1 MGTDEPGGREILV
14 VGAYFVDLIFH
25 GLPAPVRPGR
35 EVFADGFTM
44 MPGGAYTL
52 AMAAHRLGH
61 DVVWATDFGTDPFST
76 HVLHAARAEGVDESA
91 FRHQPT
97 PLRSLTV
104 ALSTPE
110 DRAMVSFQDPSS
122 PQPLSSLLR
131 QYRPRVLMV
140 PQLRYDADTV
150 HALELARHLGTT
162 VVMDCQDVAVDVDT
176 RGVRAALASTD
187 IFAPNAE
194 EALRLTRAPTMDDAI
209 SRLNELVPTVVI
221 KLGSAGA
228 TAAHDGERYDVA
240 APEVSALD
248 TTGAGDCFNVGF
260 VHGLLAGWPPAKCLA
275 AAVACGTAATT
286 GPGSSTAPG
295 TADLERWLARTTIL
309 RLAAAAREQ
318 RWPTVQPPTMH

>member
-1 MGTDEPGGREILV
+1 MGTDEPDRREILV

-25 GLPAPVRPGR
+25 GLPEPVRPGR

-76 HVLHAARAEGVDESA
+76 HVLHAARAEGLDESA

-110 DRAMVSFQDPSS
+110 DRAMVSFQDPSY
-122 PQPLSSLLR
+122 PQPLPSLLR

-150 HALELARHLGTT
+150 HALKLARHLGIT

-176 RGVRAALASTD
+176 PGVRAALASTD

-209 SRLNELVPTVVI
+209 SRLNELVSTVVI

-228 TAAHDGERYDVA
+228 TATYDGERYGVA
-240 APEVSALD
+240 APQISALD

-295 TADLERWLARTTIL
+295 TADLERWLARTTISS
-309 RLAAAAREQ
+309 RAATAREQ
-318 RWPTVQPPTMH
+318 RQPTAQPPATH